1 MVTDRLVTGVL
12 LAQAAITILRDE
24 TEAKKMGGILTPACL
39 GQAYL
44 DRLRSTGFKLDVKM
58 LK

>member
-1 MVTDRLVTGVL
+1 MLVTGVL

-24 TEAKKMGGILTPACL
+24 TEAKKMTGILTPACL
-39 GQAYL
+39 GRAYL
-44 DRLRSTGFKLDVKM
+44 DRLFTIGFKLDVKM